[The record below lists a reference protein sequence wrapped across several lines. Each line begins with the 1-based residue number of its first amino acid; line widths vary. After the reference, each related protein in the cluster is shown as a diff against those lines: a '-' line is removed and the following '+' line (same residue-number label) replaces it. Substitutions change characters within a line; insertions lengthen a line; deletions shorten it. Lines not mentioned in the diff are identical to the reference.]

1 MLNKVTFQGRMV
13 ADPELKTTAS
23 GIDYL
28 NFKVA
33 WSEKYK
39 EVETKCFLPCKAWRQ
54 TAKFISQYFRKG
66 QQIVIEGRL
75 ETETWT
81 TDDGQNRSAI
91 VCVLDK
97 AHFCGDKKTA
107 EKSYETVTD
116 FVNSDDFV
124 AIPDGVDDSG
134 LPFN

>member
-1 MLNKVTFQGRMV
+1 MLNKVTFQGRLV
-13 ADPELKTTAS
+13 ADPELRTTSS

-28 NFKVA
+28 NFRVA

-39 EVETKCFLPCKAWRQ
+39 EVESKCFLTCKAWRN

-66 QQIVIEGRL
+66 QQIIIEGRL
-75 ETETWT
+75 ETDEWT
-81 TDDGQNRSAI
+81 TDDGQKRSAI
-91 VCVLDK
+91 ACVVDK

-107 EKSYETVTD
+107 EHSYETVAD
-116 FVNSDDFV
+116 FAASDDFV
-124 AIPDGVDDSG
+124 RIPDEVTDEF